1 MASQTVFVVQAFGMH
16 GKRIVPTTKEQVKTE
31 TQALR
36 QAERTAERKGG
47 AIALQIMV
55 DSETGEVE
63 QSQIVARYGDL
74 PENLDEL
81 MS

>member
-1 MASQTVFVVQAFGMH
+1 MAIQTVFVVQAFGLH
-16 GKRIVPTTKEQVKTE
+16 RKRIVPTSKEQVKTE
-31 TQALR
+31 AQALR

-55 DSETGEVE
+55 DGETGEVE
-63 QSQIVARYGDL
+63 QTQIVARYGDL